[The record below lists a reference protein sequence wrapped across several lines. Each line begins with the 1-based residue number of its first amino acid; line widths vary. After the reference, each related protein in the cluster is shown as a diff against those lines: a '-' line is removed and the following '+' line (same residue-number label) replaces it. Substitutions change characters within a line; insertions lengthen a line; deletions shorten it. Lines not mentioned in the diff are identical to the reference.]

1 MKLRWRE
8 LSEYHLPQKLLQHID
23 KVTER
28 HHDYRDNIFYVSEL
42 TGCIRQA
49 YLNRTLKPKIED
61 YDFTQKWRLF
71 RGIIFD
77 QAITTLFERNQ
88 IRITHRVKN
97 LPIVITGKADF
108 IEDDVL
114 WELKT
119 VSELPEKPQEHH
131 VLQVLFYAYYLLPKS
146 CRILYVAMDNVRVFE
161 IDYNDELARQAVELL
176 EERAKTLYECLRKNE
191 PPEPTKN
198 RRLCESCFFYLQDC
212 VG

>member
-88 IRITHRVKN
+88 VRITHRVKN
-97 LPIVITGKADF
+97 PPIVITGKADF

-119 VSELPEKPQEHH
+119 VSELPEKPQ
-131 VLQVLFYAYYLLPKS
+131 S
-146 CRILYVAMDNVRVFE
+146 C
-161 IDYNDELARQAVELL
+161 Q
-176 EERAKTLYECLRKNE
+176 
-191 PPEPTKN
+191 
-198 RRLCESCFFYLQDC
+198 RRLPERSQGEVAREQVARERVAKRVRKGKEEKISQLS
-212 VG
+212 VLKI